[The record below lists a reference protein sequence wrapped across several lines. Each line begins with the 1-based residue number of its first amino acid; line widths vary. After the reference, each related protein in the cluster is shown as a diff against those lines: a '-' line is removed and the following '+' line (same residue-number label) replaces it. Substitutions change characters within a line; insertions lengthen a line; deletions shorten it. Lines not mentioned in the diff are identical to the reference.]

1 MVGSRTRRIRL
12 ETPLSTD
19 DVPKLRTGDRVSLS
33 GIIYTARDAAHKR
46 MWETVREGGE
56 LPFDPAGQIVYYV
69 GPTPAPPGRVI
80 GSAGPTTAGRMDPF
94 APLLIERGLKGM
106 IGKGKRSD
114 PVRQAM
120 MRFGCVYFGAV
131 EGTAALLSAHIVR
144 AELVAYEDLGTEAI
158 RRLTV
163 EHFPAIVVNDL
174 NGGDLYEEG
183 RREFRRTVST
193 ASS

>member
-1 MVGSRTRRIRL
+1 MDRQRPPRIKL
-12 ETPLSTD
+12 ETPLSTED
-19 DVPKLRTGDRVSLS
+19 ISKLRTGDRVSLS
-33 GIIYTARDAAHKR
+33 GIIYTARDAAHQR
-46 MWETVREGGE
+46 MWDTVREGGD

-106 IGKGKRSD
+106 IGKGKRGD

-120 MRFGCVYFGAV
+120 MRFRCVYFGAV
-131 EGTAALLSAHIVR
+131 EGTAALLSSHIVR
-144 AELVAYEDLGTEAI
+144 AELVAYEDLGAEAVQC
-158 RRLTV
+158 LTV
-163 EHFPAIVVNDL
+163 ENFPAIVVNDL

-183 RREFRRTVST
+183 RREFRR
-193 ASS
+193 